1 MDDARIELEARE
13 RRDSDVEVEPLQ
25 SEVDDYE
32 SSPAE
37 YEISTYPADF
47 TLEVLWSKWKAE
59 DIIVPQFQRQFVW
72 KHVQASKLIESF
84 LAGLPV
90 PAIFLYVER
99 KSQKY
104 LVIDGQQRL
113 KSIFYFFEGY
123 FGEESRG
130 KRQAFNLKGIG
141 EGSRWQNCT
150 YQDLEEADQLK
161 IKNSVLRAFVIQQID
176 PADDTSM
183 YHVFERLN
191 TGGTF
196 LTNQEVRNCVYNGS
210 FNELLHSLNQLDSWR
225 QILGKPQMDSRQKDI
240 ELILRFIGLSDPD
253 PDWEY
258 RKPMKDFMSRYMS
271 SHKHADDALL
281 SDIRARFEGT
291 CRTVISNL
299 GEKPFHFRTGINS
312 AAMDAVMVTIAKN
325 ADNLKVDLKQA
336 YEDLRKDQEF
346 QEGISAQTTNDRSLN
361 SRMNRAAHH
370 LCR

>member
-1 MDDARIELEARE
+1 MDDARIELEEQE
-13 RRDSDVEVEPLQ
+13 RLDSDVEVESIQ

-47 TLEVLWSKWKAE
+47 TLEVLWSKWKAK
-59 DIIVPQFQRQFVW
+59 DIIVPEFQREFVW

-123 FGEESRG
+123 FGEESQG
-130 KRQAFNLKGIG
+130 NRQAFYLKGIG
-141 EGSRWQNCT
+141 EGSRWRDLT
-150 YQDLEEADQLK
+150 YQDLAEEDQLK

-176 PADDTSM
+176 PADDTSI

-210 FNELLHSLNQLDSWR
+210 FNELLHALNQVDDWR
-225 QILGKPQMDSRQKDI
+225 QILGKPKLDSRQKDI
-240 ELILRFIGLSDPD
+240 ELILRFVSLSDPD
-253 PDWEY
+253 WKY
-258 RKPMKDFMSRYMS
+258 WNPMKDFMSKYMS
-271 SHKHADDALL
+271 SHKHAGDALL
-281 SDIRARFEGT
+281 SDIRARFEDT

-299 GEKPFHFRTGINS
+299 GEKPFHFRRGINS

-325 ADNLKVDLKQA
+325 AGSLKANLKQA
-336 YEDLRKDQEF
+336 YRVLLNDKKF
-346 QEGISAQTTNDRSLN
+346 KVGISAQTTNDETLK
-361 SRMNRAAHH
+361 SRMSRAAHH

>member
-1 MDDARIELEARE
+1 MDDPIIELNARE
-13 RRDSDVEVEPLQ
+13 RPDSDMEVEPLQ

-47 TLEVLWSKWKAE
+47 TLEVLWSKWKAK

-99 KSQKY
+99 RSQKY

-130 KRQAFNLKGIG
+130 KRQAFSLKGIG
-141 EGSRWQNCT
+141 EGSRWRDLT
-150 YQDLEEADQLK
+150 YQDLAEEDQLK

-176 PADDTSM
+176 PADDTSI

-210 FNELLHSLNQLDSWR
+210 FNELLHALNQVDDWR
-225 QILGKPQMDSRQKDI
+225 QILGKPKLDSRQKDI
-240 ELILRFIGLSDPD
+240 ELILRFVSLSDPD
-253 PDWEY
+253 PDWKY
-258 RKPMKDFMSRYMS
+258 RKPMKDFMSKYMS
-271 SHKHADDALL
+271 SHKHAGDALL
-281 SDIRARFEGT
+281 SDIRARFEDT

-299 GEKPFHFRTGINS
+299 GERPFHLKRGINS

-336 YEDLRKDQEF
+336 YKNLKNDEYF
-346 QEGISAQTTNDRSLN
+346 QESIRNNTTLDRTLK

>member
-13 RRDSDVEVEPLQ
+13 RLNSDVEVESIQ

-47 TLEVLWSKWKAE
+47 TLEVLWSKWKAN

-113 KSIFYFFEGY
+113 RSVFYFFEGY
-123 FGEESRG
+123 FGEESQG
-130 KRQAFNLKGIG
+130 KRQTFSLKGIG
-141 EGSRWQNCT
+141 EGSRWQDRT
-150 YQDLEEADQLK
+150 YQDLAEADQLK

-210 FNELLHSLNQLDSWR
+210 FNELLHSLNQVDDWR
-225 QILGKPQMDSRQKDI
+225 QILGKPKLDSRQKDI
-240 ELILRFIGLSDPD
+240 ELILRFVSLSDPD
-253 PDWEY
+253 PDRKY
-258 RKPMKDFMSRYMS
+258 RMPMKDFMSRYMS

-281 SDIRARFEGT
+281 SDIRKRFEGT

>member
-1 MDDARIELEARE
+1 MDDAGIELEARE
-13 RRDSDVEVEPLQ
+13 RRDSDMEVEPLQ

-47 TLEVLWSKWKAE
+47 TLEVLWSKWKAK
-59 DIIVPQFQRQFVW
+59 DIIVPEFQREFVW
-72 KHVQASKLIESF
+72 KHVQAGKLIESF
-84 LAGLPV
+84 LVGLPV

-123 FGEESRG
+123 FGEESQG
-130 KRQAFNLKGIG
+130 NRQTFSLKGIG
-141 EGSRWQNCT
+141 AGSRWRDLT
-150 YQDLEEADQLK
+150 YQDLAEEDQLK

-176 PADDTSM
+176 PADDTSI

-210 FNELLHSLNQLDSWR
+210 FNELLHSLNQLGDWR
-225 QILGKPQMDSRQKDI
+225 QILGKPKLDRRQKDI
-240 ELILRFIGLSDPD
+240 ELILRFVSLSDPD
-253 PDWEY
+253 SKY

-281 SDIRARFEGT
+281 SDIRERFEGT

-299 GEKPFHFRTGINS
+299 GERPFHLKRGINS

-325 ADNLKVDLKQA
+325 ADNLKKDLRQA
-336 YEDLRKDQEF
+336 YKNLKNDEDF
-346 QEGISAQTTNDRSLN
+346 QESIRNNTTLDRTLK

-370 LCR
+370 LCDEA